1 MGQTHKILIADS
13 DFAFAK
19 ACQNHLENLGYAV
32 VIAHAYAQAADEL
45 ADPAISTVIV
55 DGGLN
60 GGGAIAL
67 MKMVALRPSSLGEG
81 WPRFILTTAD
91 PTVELAIEA
100 LRASAVD
107 LLIKPFAM
115 AALDV
120 PLALIREMRAK
131 AARTESV
138 DDKLS
143 TLTGE
148 IRLLGSLLQNQASHA
163 AAPVDVPASMRTNPD
178 AALLRKLIRA
188 ESTRAM
194 AIGGKALGDPA
205 WNILLDLILAS
216 LEDRKVA
223 VSSACIVAGV
233 ATTTA
238 LRLITRMVD
247 DGVLMRVPDES
258 DGRRHFLAIEP
269 TVERALK
276 SYVADLADL

>member
-1 MGQTHKILIADS
+1 MRQPDKILIADS

-19 ACQNHLENLGYAV
+19 ACLNHLENLGYAV
-32 VIAHAYAQAADEL
+32 VIAHSYAQAVEEL

-55 DGGLN
+55 EGGLN
-60 GGGAIAL
+60 GGAAMAL
-67 MKMVALRPSSLGEG
+67 IRMAALRPSSRGEG

-247 DGVLMRVPDES
+247 DGVLMRVPDEN

-269 TVERALK
+269 TVEQALK
-276 SYVADLADL
+276 NYIGDLADL

>member
-1 MGQTHKILIADS
+1 MRQPDKILIADS

-19 ACQNHLENLGYAV
+19 ACLNHLENLGYAG
-32 VIAHAYAQAADEL
+32 VISHSHAQAVDEL
-45 ADPAISTVIV
+45 ANPAISTVIV
-55 DGGLN
+55 DCGLN
-60 GGGAIAL
+60 GGTAMTL
-67 MKMVALRPSSLGEG
+67 MKMVALRPSSDSDR

-115 AALDV
+115 AALDA
-120 PLALIREMRAK
+120 PLALIRDMRAK

-148 IRLLGSLLQNQASHA
+148 IRLLGSLLQNRAGHTA
-163 AAPVDVPASMRTNPD
+163 DAVDVPTSTRTNPD

-188 ESTRAM
+188 ESTRSM

-247 DGVLMRVPDES
+247 DGVLMRIPDED

-276 SYVADLADL
+276 NYIADLADL

>member
-247 DGVLMRVPDES
+247 DGVLIRVPDES

-276 SYVADLADL
+276 SYIADLADL

>member
-131 AARTESV
+131 AARTQSV

-276 SYVADLADL
+276 SYIADLADL

>member
-1 MGQTHKILIADS
+1 MRQPDKILIADS

-19 ACQNHLENLGYAV
+19 ACLNHLENLGYAAL
-32 VIAHAYAQAADEL
+32 IAHSHAQAVDEL
-45 ADPAISTVIV
+45 ANPAISTVIV
-55 DGGLN
+55 DCGLN
-60 GGGAIAL
+60 GGAAMTL
-67 MKMVALRPSSLGEG
+67 MKMAALRHSSRGEG

-115 AALDV
+115 AALDA
-120 PLALIREMRAK
+120 PLALIRDLRAK

-148 IRLLGSLLQNQASHA
+148 IRLLGSLLQNQAGHTADAVEAPTA
-163 AAPVDVPASMRTNPD
+163 ARTNPD

-247 DGVLMRVPDES
+247 DGVLMRIPDED

-276 SYVADLADL
+276 SYIADLADL

>member
-163 AAPVDVPASMRTNPD
+163 AAPVDVPASMRTNPN

-276 SYVADLADL
+276 SYIADLADL

>member
-1 MGQTHKILIADS
+1 
-13 DFAFAK
+13 
-19 ACQNHLENLGYAV
+19 
-32 VIAHAYAQAADEL
+32 
-45 ADPAISTVIV
+45 
-55 DGGLN
+55 
-60 GGGAIAL
+60 
-67 MKMVALRPSSLGEG
+67 
-81 WPRFILTTAD
+81 
-91 PTVELAIEA
+91 
-100 LRASAVD
+100 
-107 LLIKPFAM
+107 
-115 AALDV
+115 
-120 PLALIREMRAK
+120 
-131 AARTESV
+131 V

-143 TLTGE
+143 TLTDE

-276 SYVADLADL
+276 SYIADLADL

>member
-45 ADPAISTVIV
+45 ADLAISTVIV

-276 SYVADLADL
+276 SYIADLADL

>member
-1 MGQTHKILIADS
+1 MAGPDRILIADS

-67 MKMVALRPSSLGEG
+67 MKLVALRPSSQGEG
-81 WPRFILTTAD
+81 WPRYILTTAD

-148 IRLLGSLLQNQASHA
+148 IRLLGSLLQNQAGHA

-276 SYVADLADL
+276 SYIADLADL

>member
-1 MGQTHKILIADS
+1 MSQPDKILIADS

-19 ACQNHLENLGYAV
+19 ACLNHLENLGYAV
-32 VIAHAYAQAADEL
+32 VIAHSYAQAVEEL

-55 DGGLN
+55 EGGLN
-60 GGGAIAL
+60 GGAAMAL
-67 MKMVALRPSSLGEG
+67 IRMAALRPSSRGEG

-120 PLALIREMRAK
+120 PLALIREMRVK

-138 DDKLS
+138 DDKLA

-148 IRLLGSLLQNQASHA
+148 IRLLGSLLQNEAGHA
-163 AAPVDVPASMRTNPD
+163 AAAVDVPASMRTNPD

-188 ESTRAM
+188 ESTRSM

-276 SYVADLADL
+276 SYIADLADL

>member
-1 MGQTHKILIADS
+1 M
-13 DFAFAK
+13 
-19 ACQNHLENLGYAV
+19 
-32 VIAHAYAQAADEL
+32 IAHSHAQVVDEL
-45 ADPAISTVIV
+45 ADPAISTVII

-60 GGGAIAL
+60 GGAAMTL
-67 MKMVALRPSSLGEG
+67 MKMAALRPSSRGEG

-115 AALDV
+115 AALDA
-120 PLALIREMRAK
+120 PLALIRDMQEK

-148 IRLLGSLLQNQASHA
+148 IRLLGSLLQNQAGHA
-163 AAPVDVPASMRTNPD
+163 AAPVDVPASMRANPD

-276 SYVADLADL
+276 SYIADLADL

>member
-1 MGQTHKILIADS
+1 MRQPDKILIADS

-19 ACQNHLENLGYAV
+19 ACLNHLENLGYAV
-32 VIAHAYAQAADEL
+32 VIAHSYAQAVEEL

-55 DGGLN
+55 EGGLN
-60 GGGAIAL
+60 GGAAMAL
-67 MKMVALRPSSLGEG
+67 IRMAALRPSSRGEG

-120 PLALIREMRAK
+120 PLALIREMRVK

-138 DDKLS
+138 DDKLA

-148 IRLLGSLLQNQASHA
+148 IRLLGSLLQNEAGHA
-163 AAPVDVPASMRTNPD
+163 AAAVDVPASMRTNPD

-188 ESTRAM
+188 ESTRSM

-247 DGVLMRVPDES
+247 DGVLMRVPDEN

-269 TVERALK
+269 TVEQALK
-276 SYVADLADL
+276 NYIGDLADL

>member
-1 MGQTHKILIADS
+1 MVEPDKILIADS

-19 ACQNHLENLGYAV
+19 ACLNHLENLGYAV
-32 VIAHAYAQAADEL
+32 VIAHSHAQAVDEL
-45 ADPAISTVIV
+45 ANPAISTVLV

-60 GGGAIAL
+60 GCAAMTL
-67 MKMVALRPSSLGEG
+67 MRLAALRHPSRGEG

-115 AALDV
+115 AALDA
-120 PLALIREMRAK
+120 PLALIRDMRAK
-131 AARTESV
+131 AARTESL

-148 IRLLGSLLQNQASHA
+148 IRLLGSLLQNDAGHA
-163 AAPVDVPASMRTNPD
+163 AAVDVPTSTRTNPD

-247 DGVLMRVPDES
+247 DGVLIRVPDEN

-276 SYVADLADL
+276 SYIGDLADL

>member
-1 MGQTHKILIADS
+1 MAGPDRILIADS

-19 ACQNHLENLGYAV
+19 ACLNHLENLGYTV
-32 VIAHAYAQAADEL
+32 VIAHSHAQVVDEL
-45 ADPAISTVIV
+45 ADPTISTVIV

-60 GGGAIAL
+60 GGTAMTL
-67 MKMVALRPSSLGEG
+67 MKMAALRPSSRGEG

-107 LLIKPFAM
+107 LLIKPFAV
-115 AALDV
+115 AALDA
-120 PLALIREMRAK
+120 PLALIRDMRAK

-148 IRLLGSLLQNQASHA
+148 IRLLGSLLQNQAGHA
-163 AAPVDVPASMRTNPD
+163 AAPVDVPTSMRTNLD

-276 SYVADLADL
+276 SYIADLADL

>member
-276 SYVADLADL
+276 SYIADLADL

>member
-1 MGQTHKILIADS
+1 MVEPDKILIADS
-13 DFAFAK
+13 DFVFAK
-19 ACQNHLENLGYAV
+19 ACLNHLENLGYAV
-32 VIAHAYAQAADEL
+32 VIAHSHAQVVDEL

-60 GGGAIAL
+60 GGAAMTL
-67 MKMVALRPSSLGEG
+67 MKMAALRPSSRGEG

-115 AALDV
+115 AALDA
-120 PLALIREMRAK
+120 PLALIRDMRAK

-148 IRLLGSLLQNQASHA
+148 IRLLGSLLQNQAGHA
-163 AAPVDVPASMRTNPD
+163 AAPVDVPTSMRTNPD

-276 SYVADLADL
+276 SYIADLADL

>member
-1 MGQTHKILIADS
+1 MSQPDKILIADS

-19 ACQNHLENLGYAV
+19 ACLNHLENLGYAV
-32 VIAHAYAQAADEL
+32 VIAHSYAQAVEEL

-55 DGGLN
+55 EGGLN
-60 GGGAIAL
+60 GVGAMAL
-67 MKMVALRPSSLGEG
+67 IRMAALRPSSRGEG

-120 PLALIREMRAK
+120 PLALIREMRVK

-138 DDKLS
+138 DDKLA

-148 IRLLGSLLQNQASHA
+148 IRLLGSLLQNEAGHA
-163 AAPVDVPASMRTNPD
+163 AAAVDVPASMRTNPD

-188 ESTRAM
+188 ESTRSM

-238 LRLITRMVD
+238 LRLVTRMVD
-247 DGVLMRVPDES
+247 DGVLMRVPDEN

-269 TVERALK
+269 TVEQALK
-276 SYVADLADL
+276 NYIADLADL

>member
-1 MGQTHKILIADS
+1 MRQPDKILIADS

-19 ACQNHLENLGYAV
+19 ACLNHLENLGYAV
-32 VIAHAYAQAADEL
+32 VIAHSYAQAVEEL

-55 DGGLN
+55 EGGLN
-60 GGGAIAL
+60 GGTAMAL
-67 MKMVALRPSSLGEG
+67 IRMAALRPSSRGEG

-120 PLALIREMRAK
+120 PLALIREMRVK

-138 DDKLS
+138 DDKLA

-148 IRLLGSLLQNQASHA
+148 IRLLGSLLQNEAGHA
-163 AAPVDVPASMRTNPD
+163 AAAVDVPASMRTNPD

-188 ESTRAM
+188 ESTRSM

-247 DGVLMRVPDES
+247 DGVLMRVPDEN

-269 TVERALK
+269 TVEQALK
-276 SYVADLADL
+276 NYIGDLADL

>member
-1 MGQTHKILIADS
+1 
-13 DFAFAK
+13 
-19 ACQNHLENLGYAV
+19 
-32 VIAHAYAQAADEL
+32 
-45 ADPAISTVIV
+45 
-55 DGGLN
+55 
-60 GGGAIAL
+60 
-67 MKMVALRPSSLGEG
+67 
-81 WPRFILTTAD
+81 
-91 PTVELAIEA
+91 
-100 LRASAVD
+100 VD

-115 AALDV
+115 AALDA
-120 PLALIREMRAK
+120 PLALIRDMRAK
-131 AARTESV
+131 TARAESV

-148 IRLLGSLLQNQASHA
+148 IRLLGSLLQNQAGHA

-247 DGVLMRVPDES
+247 DGVLIRVPDED

-276 SYVADLADL
+276 NYISDLADL

>member
-1 MGQTHKILIADS
+1 MRQPDKILIADS

-19 ACQNHLENLGYAV
+19 ACLNHLENLGYAV
-32 VIAHAYAQAADEL
+32 VIAHSYAQAVEEL

-55 DGGLN
+55 EGGLN
-60 GGGAIAL
+60 GGAAMAL
-67 MKMVALRPSSLGEG
+67 IRMAALRPSSRGEG

-120 PLALIREMRAK
+120 PLALIREMRVK

-138 DDKLS
+138 DDKLA

-148 IRLLGSLLQNQASHA
+148 IRLLGSLLQNEAGHA
-163 AAPVDVPASMRTNPD
+163 AAAVDVPASIRTNPD

-247 DGVLMRVPDES
+247 DGVLMRVPDEN

-269 TVERALK
+269 TVEQALK
-276 SYVADLADL
+276 NYIGDLADL

>member
-1 MGQTHKILIADS
+1 MAQKDKILIADS

-258 DGRRHFLAIEP
+258 DGRRNFLAIEP

-276 SYVADLADL
+276 SYIADLADL

>member
-45 ADPAISTVIV
+45 ADPAIATVIV

-276 SYVADLADL
+276 SYIADLADL

>member
-1 MGQTHKILIADS
+1 MAEPDKILIADS

-19 ACQNHLENLGYAV
+19 ACLNHLENLGYAV
-32 VIAHAYAQAADEL
+32 VIAHSYAQAVEEL

-55 DGGLN
+55 EGGLN
-60 GGGAIAL
+60 GGAAMAL
-67 MKMVALRPSSLGEG
+67 IRMAALRPSSLGEG

-148 IRLLGSLLQNQASHA
+148 IRLLGSLLQNQAGHA
-163 AAPVDVPASMRTNPD
+163 AAAVDVPTSMRTNPD

-247 DGVLMRVPDES
+247 DGVLMRVPDED
-258 DGRRHFLAIEP
+258 DGRRHFLAIAP

-276 SYVADLADL
+276 NYISDLADL

>member
-115 AALDV
+115 VALDV

-276 SYVADLADL
+276 SYIADLADL

>member
-1 MGQTHKILIADS
+1 MRQPDKILIADS

-19 ACQNHLENLGYAV
+19 ACLNHLENLGYTV
-32 VIAHAYAQAADEL
+32 VVAHSHAQAVDEL
-45 ADPAISTVIV
+45 ANPAISTVIV

-60 GGGAIAL
+60 GGASMTL
-67 MKMVALRPSSLGEG
+67 MKMAALRPSSRGEG

-115 AALDV
+115 AALDA
-120 PLALIREMRAK
+120 PLALIRDMRAK
-131 AARTESV
+131 TARAESV

-148 IRLLGSLLQNQASHA
+148 IRLLGSLLQNQAGHA
-163 AAPVDVPASMRTNPD
+163 AAAVDVPASMRTHPD

-276 SYVADLADL
+276 SYIADLADL

>member
-81 WPRFILTTAD
+81 WPRFILATAD

-100 LRASAVD
+100 LRASAAD

-276 SYVADLADL
+276 SYIADLADL

>member
-148 IRLLGSLLQNQASHA
+148 IRLLGSLLQNQAGHA

-269 TVERALK
+269 TVELALK
-276 SYVADLADL
+276 SYIADLADL

>member
-143 TLTGE
+143 TLTDE

-276 SYVADLADL
+276 SYIADLADL

>member
-205 WNILLDLILAS
+205 WNILLELILAS

-276 SYVADLADL
+276 SYIADLADL

>member
-1 MGQTHKILIADS
+1 MRQPDKILIADS

-19 ACQNHLENLGYAV
+19 ACLNHLENLGYAV
-32 VIAHAYAQAADEL
+32 VIAHSYAQAVEEL

-55 DGGLN
+55 EGGLN
-60 GGGAIAL
+60 GGTAMAL
-67 MKMVALRPSSLGEG
+67 IRMAALRPSSRGEG

-120 PLALIREMRAK
+120 PLALIREMRVK

-138 DDKLS
+138 DDKLA

-148 IRLLGSLLQNQASHA
+148 IRLLGSLLQNQAVHTA
-163 AAPVDVPASMRTNPD
+163 DAVDVPASMRTNPD

-188 ESTRAM
+188 ESTRSM

-247 DGVLMRVPDES
+247 DGVLMRVPDEN

-269 TVERALK
+269 TVEQALK
-276 SYVADLADL
+276 NYIGDLADL

>member
-148 IRLLGSLLQNQASHA
+148 IRLLGSLLQIQASHA

-276 SYVADLADL
+276 SYIADLADL

>member
-1 MGQTHKILIADS
+1 MRQPDKILIADS

-19 ACQNHLENLGYAV
+19 ACLNHLENLGYAV
-32 VIAHAYAQAADEL
+32 VIAHSYAQAVEEL

-55 DGGLN
+55 EGGLN
-60 GGGAIAL
+60 GGGATAL
-67 MKMVALRPSSLGEG
+67 IRMAALRPSSRGEG

-120 PLALIREMRAK
+120 PLALIREMRVK

-138 DDKLS
+138 DDKLA

-148 IRLLGSLLQNQASHA
+148 IRLLGSLLQNEAGHA
-163 AAPVDVPASMRTNPD
+163 AAAVDVPASMRTNPD

-247 DGVLMRVPDES
+247 DGVLMRVPDEN

-269 TVERALK
+269 TVEQALK
-276 SYVADLADL
+276 NYIGDLADL

>member
-1 MGQTHKILIADS
+1 MGQAHKILIADS

-81 WPRFILTTAD
+81 WPRFILTTDD

-148 IRLLGSLLQNQASHA
+148 IRLLGCLLQNQAGHA

-276 SYVADLADL
+276 SYIADLADL

>member
-188 ESTRAM
+188 ESTRSM

-247 DGVLMRVPDES
+247 DGVLMRVPDEN

-269 TVERALK
+269 TVEQALK
-276 SYVADLADL
+276 NYIGDLADL

>member
-1 MGQTHKILIADS
+1 MGGPDKILIADS

-19 ACQNHLENLGYAV
+19 ACLNHLENLGYAV
-32 VIAHAYAQAADEL
+32 VIAHSYAQAVDEL

-60 GGGAIAL
+60 GGAAMTL
-67 MKMVALRPSSLGEG
+67 MKMAALRPSSRGEG

-148 IRLLGSLLQNQASHA
+148 IRLLGSLLQNQAGHA

-276 SYVADLADL
+276 SYIADLADL

>member
-1 MGQTHKILIADS
+1 MSQTHKILIADS

-276 SYVADLADL
+276 SYIADLADL